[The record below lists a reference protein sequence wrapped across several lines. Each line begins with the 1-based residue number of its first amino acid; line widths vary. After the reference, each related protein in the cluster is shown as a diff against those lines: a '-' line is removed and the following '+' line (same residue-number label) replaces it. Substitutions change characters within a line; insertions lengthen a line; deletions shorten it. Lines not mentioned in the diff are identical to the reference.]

1 MQPWQQVWGQQ
12 QASNNLEVRQ
22 QQVIG
27 QLQQA
32 IAGLD
37 QEIGMAYNLIG
48 DLVHILETNLLLN
61 REIEMQDQLINSL
74 LPFVQVA
81 NIWANDALMHEQ
93 VLENVCTLLTNPG
106 FLAYWAFHAW
116 GQTNLTEWDLNFI
129 SEQFLRLLESKG
141 AVPPTNAFLP
151 QVPQQYAPS
160 MPFPPVPGNAVNQQ
174 QNGIY
179 AVINA
184 LKNPMGAD
192 TAKQLVRA
200 RNAGI
205 I

>member
-1 MQPWQQVWGQQ
+1 
-12 QASNNLEVRQ
+12 
-22 QQVIG
+22 
-27 QLQQA
+27 
-32 IAGLD
+32 
-37 QEIGMAYNLIG
+37 MAYKVIG
-48 DLVHILETNLLLN
+48 DLVHMMEVNLLLN

-93 VLENVCTLLTNPG
+93 VLENVCTLLTDPG

-151 QVPQQYAPS
+151 QAPQQYAPS